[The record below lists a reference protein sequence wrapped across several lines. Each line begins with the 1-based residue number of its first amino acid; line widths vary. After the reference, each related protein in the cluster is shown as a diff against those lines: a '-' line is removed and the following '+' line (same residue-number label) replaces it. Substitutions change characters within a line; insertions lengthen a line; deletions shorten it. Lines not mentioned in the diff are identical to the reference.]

1 MKTRLLIIIFGVI
14 FLSSFASIE
23 QVAIYAQEQNPNI
36 RVEDPNFTPQDFL
49 TGETLSNTW
58 VAMLIEG
65 LGAALIV
72 LFIVIYAIKRK
83 AKGVSKHDNN

>member
-1 MKTRLLIIIFGVI
+1 MKTRLLITGIILI
-14 FLSSFASIE
+14 SFLASFE
-23 QVAIYAQEQNPNI
+23 QVYISAQEQNPNMK
-36 RVEDPNFTPQDFL
+36 VEAPPLSPEDYRK
-49 TGETLSNTW
+49 GETLSNTW

-72 LFIVIYAIKRK
+72 LFIVIYAIKKK